1 MRKRQFGK
9 GREILAQDHNLAQN
23 YGIINIQELIQDA
36 GVYGIISGA
45 TCTSAADQ
53 FYVNISPT
61 VARDY
66 IGNRIYIPSLLKV
79 SAQPTQTLLLNQE
92 IWITLYAVHEYIQ
105 NEQDIDEDE
114 SVYYKNWQDTYTII
128 KLDGVVADIGLATR
142 PTVPANGILLCD
154 VLINGSMSSI
164 VNGDVYTNRQ
174 ELYTDTAGTSLTLSD
189 DLTVYGLT
197 NLHDTVNLNSST
209 LKGVSLPTAG
219 DEVGDRNY
227 NDSRYVNITGDV
239 MSGSL
244 DVPAITTLSTSTGN
258 LSVAA
263 DADIDGRI
271 FGNDGF
277 ILTGNIIADGELD
290 ITGQIITDSRIYAG
304 ENITGKSLAIPWG
317 ASKHYYSGEL
327 ITYDNKIY
335 QAKDEHTSTSTG
347 IFTDDVSHWYLAG
360 GGGGTVFDLTVE
372 DHGFSVGEAIRIDT
386 TFATGWARAIADE
399 YGHLAMF
406 VVSNVADED
415 NFTAMASGYVDNFTG
430 LTPNQ
435 WHYLSQT
442 SSGVLTTTEPLL
454 SQPILFATSTTEGY
468 VFAYRPN
475 MGAEVI
481 VDEFTSTFEQTEF
494 TLSKVP
500 VNKDYMIVA
509 IEGTVQN
516 NTAFSVLENT
526 LTIASPLLADMSVKV
541 FYINNISVSPEANI
555 VTDEFYVTSTGETT
569 FRLTKIPRSKDF
581 LDVSVNGFTQ
591 SNDSYTITSEGD
603 VIFTESLTLDDFVRV
618 CQFYTTNIFPEY
630 FEITKYYQDIREARI
645 INTGE
650 NGLSVGPITI
660 NLGITVTV
668 AEEST
673 WAII

>member
-9 GREILAQDHNLAQN
+9 GREIVAQDHNLAQN
-23 YGIINIQELIQDA
+23 YGVVNLQELIQDA

-45 TCTSAADQ
+45 TCTSASDQ

-66 IGNRIYIPSLLKV
+66 VGNRIYIPSLQKV

-92 IWITLYAVHEYIQ
+92 VWITLYAVHEFTQ
-105 NEQDIDEDE
+105 SEQDIDEDE
-114 SVYYKNWQDTYTII
+114 NVYYKNWQDSYSIV
-128 KLDGVVADIGLATR
+128 KLDGIVAEIGLATR

-154 VLINGSMSSI
+154 VLINGTMSYI
-164 VNGDVYTNRQ
+164 VDGDVYTNRQ

-197 NLHDTVNLNSST
+197 NLHDTVNLNSNT
-209 LKGVSLPTAG
+209 LKGLNPPTAG

-227 NDSRYVNITGDV
+227 NDARYVNVTGDT
-239 MSGSL
+239 MSGEL
-244 DVPAITTLSTSTGN
+244 DVPSLKTLSTSTGS
-258 LSVAA
+258 LYVSA

-271 FGNDGF
+271 YGNDG
-277 ILTGNIIADGELD
+277 LVLSGNIITDGELD
-290 ITGQIITDSRIYAG
+290 ITGQFITDSRIHAT
-304 ENITGKSLAIPWG
+304 ESITGKALAIPWG
-317 ASKHYYSGEL
+317 SLKHYYIGEL
-327 ITYDNKIY
+327 VTYDNKIY
-335 QAKDEHTSTSTG
+335 QAKEEHTSTSTG
-347 IFTDDVSHWYLAG
+347 EFTDDIAKWYLAG
-360 GGGGTVFDLTVE
+360 GGGGTSFDVTVE
-372 DHGFSVGEAIRIDT
+372 NHGFSVGEAVRIELESS
-386 TFATGWARAIADE
+386 TGWMRAIADE
-399 YGHLAMF
+399 YSHLAMF
-406 VVSNVADED
+406 IVSNVADED
-415 NFTAMASGYVDNFTG
+415 NFTAMASGFADG
-430 LTPNQ
+430 LSGLVPNQ

-454 SQPILFATSTTEGY
+454 SQPLLFATSETEGY

-481 VDEFTSTFEQTEF
+481 VDEFTSTFGQTEF

-500 VNKDYMIVA
+500 VNKEYMIVA
-509 IEGTVQN
+509 IDGAVQN
-516 NTAFSVLENT
+516 NSAFSVLETT

-555 VTDEFYVTSTGETT
+555 ITDEFYVTSTGETT
-569 FRLTKIPRSKDF
+569 FTLSKAPRSKNF

-591 SNDSYTITSEGD
+591 SKESYDITTDGD
-603 VIFTESLTLDDFVRV
+603 IIFSESLTDGDFIRV

-630 FEITKYYQDIREARI
+630 FEITKYYQEIRETRL

-650 NGLSVGPITI
+650 NGLSVGPIII
-660 NLGITVTV
+660 NSGIIVSV
-668 AEEST
+668 ASGST
-673 WAII
+673 WAIV